1 MPLPKD
7 PSSIQLSK
15 LSLLQV
21 LLLILLQVS
30 NVTCRPSSGLDED
43 RLGSVLDLLWPL
55 ESDEKL
61 QGNVGDHAVSV
72 EDVEKNEKVLKREV
86 VNQISEDQVIR
97 RPVVRLGSD
106 NLPYVFY
113 ADNEVVKVAKVV
125 RKMRVRKRKRKK
137 KVVSA
142 PPLDIRDR
150 SQRRRP
156 KLVLMNS
163 EGQAMPPV
171 LMHLN
176 DRIAPVYSFKSRSG
190 RNGNK
195 MYFSLTMTATVSDY
209 NKQVVTI
216 SLIKMASEFS
226 PFVALQRT
234 YIIFTG
240 RHKFFSA
247 FKTLLSYKILYGK
260 QRQTKNPFLFQ
271 IPKTSASK
279 RHQLGGRRTG
289 PIDSLVLCSLIRD
302 TLHLGILRY
311 GVKKNSRSPRILS
324 VPA

>member
-1 MPLPKD
+1 MAPTR
-7 PSSIQLSK
+7 
-15 LSLLQV
+15 LLAKALAQV

-30 NVTCRPSSGLDED
+30 NVSCRPSNGQED
-43 RLGSVLDLLWPL
+43 RLGSVLDILWPF
-55 ESDEKL
+55 ESNEKL
-61 QGNVGDHAVSV
+61 QGNVGDHVVSV

-176 DRIAPVYSFKSRSG
+176 DRIAPVYSFKSRFPK
-190 RNGNK
+190 R
-195 MYFSLTMTATVSDY
+195 
-209 NKQVVTI
+209 
-216 SLIKMASEFS
+216 
-226 PFVALQRT
+226 QRARD
-234 YIIFTG
+234 I
-240 RHKFFSA
+240 
-247 FKTLLSYKILYGK
+247 
-260 QRQTKNPFLFQ
+260 N
-271 IPKTSASK
+271 
-279 RHQLGGRRTG
+279 
-289 PIDSLVLCSLIRD
+289 LVDEEL
-302 TLHLGILRY
+302 
-311 GVKKNSRSPRILS
+311 
-324 VPA
+324 VP